1 MYGKPSVVI
10 VEQHTL
16 VAEAVKKLL
25 ELELGLR
32 VLDTFNDASL
42 LVAAFDKVQPD
53 LILLHIYKPDTAGFE
68 FARTVKAAY
77 PAIKIIVLTTNENPQ
92 IALDCMNS
100 WASGYLLMK
109 SVGELGQAVRSVVAG
124 SKYLSPDLQRK
135 LQEAQ
140 WRNARFQST
149 ASLTDRQREVLKLLN
164 ERWTMREIAANLR
177 ITARTVAFHKYRI
190 MAVLGVSNSIE
201 LLRFSERQEPAPDA
215 AGDSKRVRP

>member
-1 MYGKPSVVI
+1 MYGKPSIVI
-10 VEQHTL
+10 VEQYSL

-32 VLDTFNDASL
+32 VLDTFSDASL
-42 LVAAFDKVQPD
+42 LVASFDKAQPD
-53 LILLHIYKPDTAGFE
+53 LILLHIYEPCTAGFE
-68 FARTVKAAY
+68 YARTLKATY
-77 PAIKIIVLTTNENPQ
+77 PAIKMIVMTTNENPQ

-109 SVGELGQAVRSVVAG
+109 SAEELVQAVRRVVAG
-124 SKYLSPDLQRK
+124 SKYLSPELQRN

-140 WRNARFQST
+140 WRNPRFQST

-164 ERWTMREIAANLR
+164 EGWTMREIAAQLR

-190 MAVLGVSNSIE
+190 MALLGAKNSIE
-201 LLRFSERQEPAPDA
+201 LLQLSERPEPEPDRRRS
-215 AGDSKRVRP
+215 GS

>member
-1 MYGKPSVVI
+1 MYGKPSIVI

-25 ELELGLR
+25 ELELGLH

-53 LILLHIYKPDTAGFE
+53 LILLHIYKPSTAGFE
-68 FARTVKAAY
+68 YARKLKATY
-77 PAIKIIVLTTNENPQ
+77 PAIKMIVLTTNENPQ
-92 IALDCMNS
+92 IALECMNS

-109 SVGELGQAVRSVVAG
+109 SAEELLQAVRRVVAG

-149 ASLTDRQREVLKLLN
+149 ASLTDRQRQVLKLLN
-164 ERWTMREIAANLR
+164 EGCTMREIAANLR
-177 ITARTVAFHKYRI
+177 ITARTVDFHKYRI
-190 MAVLGVSNSIE
+190 MAVLGAKNSTE
-201 LLRFSERQEPAPDA
+201 LLRVSERQEPEPDEQA
-215 AGDSKRVRP
+215 SGS

>member
-1 MYGKPSVVI
+1 MHGKPRIVI
-10 VEQHTL
+10 VEEHSL

-32 VLDTFNDASL
+32 VLDTFSDASL
-42 LVAAFDKVQPD
+42 LLAAVDKVQPD
-53 LILLHIYKPDTAGFE
+53 LILLHVYERYAVRFE
-68 FARTVKAAY
+68 YARKLKAAY
-77 PAIKIIVLTTNENPQ
+77 PAIKMIVLTTNENPQ

-109 SVGELGQAVRSVVAG
+109 SAEELVQAVRRVVAG
-124 SKYLSPDLQRK
+124 SKYLSPELQRN

-140 WRNARFQST
+140 WRNPRFQST

-164 ERWTMREIAANLR
+164 EGWTMREIAAQLR

-190 MAVLGVSNSIE
+190 MALLGAKNSIE
-201 LLRFSERQEPAPDA
+201 LLQLSERPEPEPDRRRS
-215 AGDSKRVRP
+215 GS

>member
-1 MYGKPSVVI
+1 MYGKPSIVI
-10 VEQHTL
+10 VEQYSL

-32 VLDTFNDASL
+32 VLDTLSDASL
-42 LVAAFDKVQPD
+42 LVASFDKAQPD
-53 LILLHIYKPDTAGFE
+53 LILLHIYEPCTAGFE
-68 FARTVKAAY
+68 YARTLKATY
-77 PAIKIIVLTTNENPQ
+77 PAIKMIVMTTNENPK

-109 SVGELGQAVRSVVAG
+109 SAGELLHAVRRVVAG
-124 SKYLSPDLQRK
+124 SKYLSRDLQRK

-149 ASLTDRQREVLKLLN
+149 ASLTDRQLQVLKLLN
-164 ERWTMREIAANLR
+164 EGCTMREIAANLR

-190 MAVLGVSNSIE
+190 MAVLGAKNSTE
-201 LLRFSERQEPAPDA
+201 LLRFSEGQEPEPDEQA
-215 AGDSKRVRP
+215 SGS

>member
-1 MYGKPSVVI
+1 MYGKPSIVI
-10 VEQHTL
+10 VEQYSL

-32 VLDTFNDASL
+32 VLDTFSDASL
-42 LVAAFDKVQPD
+42 LVASFDKAQPD
-53 LILLHIYKPDTAGFE
+53 LILLHIYEPCTAGFE
-68 FARTVKAAY
+68 YARTLKATY
-77 PAIKIIVLTTNENPQ
+77 PAIKMIVMTTNENPK

-109 SVGELGQAVRSVVAG
+109 SAEELLQAVRRVVAG

-149 ASLTDRQREVLKLLN
+149 ASLTDRQRQVLKLLN
-164 ERWTMREIAANLR
+164 EGCTMREIAANLR

-190 MAVLGVSNSIE
+190 MAVLGAKNSIE
-201 LLRFSERQEPAPDA
+201 LLRFSEHQEPEPNER
-215 AGDSKRVRP
+215 GSGS